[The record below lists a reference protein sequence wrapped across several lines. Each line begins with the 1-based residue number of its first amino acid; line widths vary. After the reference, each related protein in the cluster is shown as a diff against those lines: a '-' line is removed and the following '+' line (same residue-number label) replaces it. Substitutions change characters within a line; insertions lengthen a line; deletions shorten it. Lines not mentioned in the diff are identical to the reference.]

1 MCDHY
6 YVFPFLPCKC
16 RSCLVLASSCTHD
29 KGMKEREASDKDPL
43 KEDEQQEKKQETL
56 IHSRLRSSSLV
67 LVYEHEQVVVDQY
80 RLLCN

>member
-1 MCDHY
+1 
-6 YVFPFLPCKC
+6 
-16 RSCLVLASSCTHD
+16 
-29 KGMKEREASDKDPL
+29 MKEREASDKDPL